1 MRPDLE
7 YVKTLERENRQL
19 RNESEFIK
27 KPRRTLQETRG
38 KVRDNKK
45 YGNLVA
51 IKRACAL

>member
-27 KPRRTLQETRG
+27 SLGVHCRRPEE
-38 KVRDNKK
+38 K
-45 YGNLVA
+45 YA
-51 IKRACAL
+51 IIRNTVIWSL